1 MLQNIIFT
9 DYQIHQIMT
18 TTFELEEQE
27 LDFKLFK
34 KIKNLFKNQRIKLM
48 IETDDVITQRKMM
61 REKLLLSIKHGEEG
75 NIVSFTPE
83 QFNEISNKLYESSL

>member
-61 REKLLLSIKHGEEG
+61 REKLLLSIKQGEEG

>member
-1 MLQNIIFT
+1 
-9 DYQIHQIMT
+9 MT

-34 KIKNLFKNQRIKLM
+34 KIKRLFKNQHIRLM
-48 IETDDVITQRKMM
+48 IESDDLIVQRQVM
-61 REKLLLSIKHGEEG
+61 REKLLLSIKQGDEG

-83 QFNEISNKLYESSL
+83 QFNEISNKLHENSI

>member
-1 MLQNIIFT
+1 
-9 DYQIHQIMT
+9 MT

-34 KIKNLFKNQRIKLM
+34 KIKSLFKNQHIKLM
-48 IETDDVITQRKMM
+48 IETDDLITQRKMM
-61 REKLLLSIKHGEEG
+61 REKLLFSIKQGEEG

-83 QFNEISNKLYESSL
+83 QFNEVSNKLYESSL